1 MQNRR
6 ETREVVLKALY
17 AAELSGE
24 TAEEISTKI
33 IKMSFEADDDKNIKD
48 FADKLF
54 FKALNVKDE
63 ATEMVANNLKNWEL
77 DRLAVLD
84 RIILVM
90 GIAEF
95 LYFDDIPTKV
105 TINECIEL
113 AKKYSTYN
121 SGKFVNGIL
130 ESALTFL
137 KEQDRVIKTGRG
149 LIQKRLS

>member
-33 IKMSFEADDDKNIKD
+33 IKTSFEADDDKTIKD

-54 FKALNVKDE
+54 YRALNIKDE
-63 ATEMVANNLKNWEL
+63 ATIMVADNLKNWEL
-77 DRLAVLD
+77 DRLAALD

-90 GIAEF
+90 GITEF
-95 LYFDDIPTKV
+95 LHFDDIPTKV

-113 AKKYSTYN
+113 AKKYSTFK

-130 ESALTFL
+130 ESALKTL
-137 KEQDRVIKTGRG
+137 KEQDRVNKTGRG

>member
-24 TAEEISTKI
+24 TADEISTKI
-33 IKMSFEADDDKNIKD
+33 IKPSFEADDDKTIKE

-54 FKALNVKDE
+54 YRALNIKEE
-63 ATEMVANNLKNWEL
+63 ATIMVADNLKNWEL
-77 DRLAVLD
+77 DRLAALD
-84 RIILVM
+84 RIILIM
-90 GIAEF
+90 GITEF
-95 LYFDDIPTKV
+95 LHFDDIPTKV

-113 AKKYSTYN
+113 AKKYSTFK

-130 ESALTFL
+130 ESALRSL
-137 KEQDRVIKTGRG
+137 KEQDRVNKTGRG

>member
-6 ETREVVLKALY
+6 EIREVVLKALY

-24 TAEEISTKI
+24 SAEEISTKI
-33 IKMSFEADDDKNIKD
+33 IKSSFEADDDKTTKD

-54 FKALNVKDE
+54 YRALNVKEE
-63 ATEMVANNLKNWEL
+63 ATVMISENLKNWDLE
-77 DRLAVLD
+77 RLAALD
-84 RIILVM
+84 RIIIVM
-90 GIAEF
+90 GITEF
-95 LYFDDIPTKV
+95 LFFDDIPTKV

-113 AKKYSTYN
+113 AKKYSTFN

-130 ESALTFL
+130 ESALKFL
-137 KEQDRVIKTGRG
+137 NSQKRVVKTGRG